1 MLIKQIKI
9 WLAVGAL
16 MLSFNTEAK
25 IEYFQDSFTG
35 SLARDVQNDF
45 FWFTGQ
51 STFVGDNVS
60 LTTTHEIVEFEPD
73 SFYAFGIFSRNDGLK
88 TFSGNF
94 ELYYKV
100 DDPYN
105 PPNPWLDPLTP
116 FPVGGYFRS
125 EQSLYSPVDGTV
137 LEQTILY
144 GEINGVITNREYLSF
159 TVNWALYT
167 FDAASAVPAPSPI
180 WLFASGLLLLS
191 SISYRKKYRLFSR

>member
-1 MLIKQIKI
+1 MLIKHIKV
-9 WLAVGAL
+9 WLAACAL
-16 MLSFNTEAK
+16 MLSFNAEAT
-25 IEYFQDSFTG
+25 IEYFQESFAG

-51 STFVGDNVS
+51 STFVSGNVG
-60 LTTTHEIVEFEPD
+60 LTTTHEIFEFEPD
-73 SFYAFGIFSRNDGLK
+73 SFLVFGVFSRNDGLN

-105 PPNPWLDPLTP
+105 PPNPWLNPLTP
-116 FPVGGYFRS
+116 FPVWGYFRS

-144 GEINGVITNREYLSF
+144 GEINGAMTNREYLSF

-167 FDAASAVPAPSPI
+167 FDAASAVPAPSTI
-180 WLFASGLLLLS
+180 WLFVSGLLLIA
-191 SISYRKKYRLFSR
+191 SITYKKKYRLFS